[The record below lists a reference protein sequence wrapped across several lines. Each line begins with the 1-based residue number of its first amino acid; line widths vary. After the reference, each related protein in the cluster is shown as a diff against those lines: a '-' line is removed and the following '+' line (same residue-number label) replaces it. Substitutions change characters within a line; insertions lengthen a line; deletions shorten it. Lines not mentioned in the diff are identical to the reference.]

1 MKTPARRLLVTLASL
16 TSIAAGTGGLASS
29 AQADPVTATL
39 CNDAALSQPFTAW
52 NDNAHYELAPGGD
65 FESSGWTLSNG
76 AQVVSGSEP
85 FAATGT
91 LGSASLSLPAGAS
104 AESPQTCINAA
115 YPTMRMFVGGTGLA
129 LVQVVYNGV
138 AIPSGFVH
146 AGGSWQPSPILRTN
160 GAIFGLLSGGT
171 ANVTLRIT
179 ALTGKPSIDDV
190 FIDPWN
196 RT

>member
-1 MKTPARRLLVTLASL
+1 MKTPARWLLVTIASL
-16 TSIAAGTGGLASS
+16 TSLAATGGLASS
-29 AQADPVTATL
+29 AQADPGSATL

-52 NDNAHYELAPGGD
+52 NDNSEYELAPGGD
-65 FESSGWTLSNG
+65 FESPSWTLSNG
-76 AQVVSGSEP
+76 AQLVSGSEP

-91 LGSASLSLPAGAS
+91 LGNASLSLPAGAS
-104 AESPQTCINAA
+104 AQSPQTCINAA
-115 YPTMRMFVGGTGLA
+115 YPTMRMFVAGTGLA

-138 AIPSGFVH
+138 AIPTGFVH
-146 AGGSWQPSPILRTN
+146 AGGSWQPSSILRTN
-160 GAIFGLLSGGT
+160 GAIFGLLGGGT

-179 ALTGKPSIDDV
+179 ALTGNPVIDDV